1 MEITFESKIIHWNSI
16 VQTTAQR
23 CVANAVEQA
32 VQVIRGKLLEN
43 INNENQT
50 TNIIVQRFVL
60 VNRQLKLV

>member
-32 VQVIRGKLLEN
+32 VQVLRGKLLEN

-60 VNRQLKLV
+60 VNSQLKLV

>member
-1 MEITFESKIIHWNSI
+1 LEITFESKIIHWNSI

-32 VQVIRGKLLEN
+32 VQVLRGKLLEN

-60 VNRQLKLV
+60 VNSQLKLV

>member
-1 MEITFESKIIHWNSI
+1 LEITFESKIIHWNSI
-16 VQTTAQR
+16 VQTTAKR

-32 VQVIRGKLLEN
+32 VEVIRGKLLEN

-60 VNRQLKLV
+60 VNSQLKLV

>member
-1 MEITFESKIIHWNSI
+1 LEITFESKIIHWNSI

>member
-1 MEITFESKIIHWNSI
+1 LEITFESKIIHWNSI

-32 VQVIRGKLLEN
+32 VQVLRGKLLEN
-43 INNENQT
+43 VNNEKQT

-60 VNRQLKLV
+60 VNSQLKLV

>member
-1 MEITFESKIIHWNSI
+1 LEITFESKIIHWNSI

-32 VQVIRGKLLEN
+32 VQVLRGKLLEN

-50 TNIIVQRFVL
+50 TNIIVQH
-60 VNRQLKLV
+60 